1 MMLDSAARSELV
13 CRHKSRIRKSQL
25 ALRDQ
30 YLSSPDPDP
39 ACLLYERSHLIDEA
53 LRELWTELR
62 FSDTMALCAVGGY
75 GRGELWPA
83 SDIDLLILLPDA
95 PDPARAGQLEQL
107 VGLFWDIGLEI
118 GHSVRT
124 VEECL
129 KEAQADLT
137 IQTALVEARMIVG
150 DYPLFNRMLSEFKA
164 QLDPQTFYHT
174 KRVEQDE
181 RYRRYQGS
189 PYSLEPNCKDSPGGL
204 RDLQTILWIA
214 QAAGYGNSWQDLKR
228 HGFITYQEE
237 QGLGRRERFLQKLR
251 IQLHFHAGRHED
263 RLLFDY
269 QTVIAERFGFKDKPT
284 RRASEQLMQEY
295 YRTAKTIMQL
305 NTILLQNMG
314 AAMFPLPEHEPG
326 PINDRF
332 QNTRQLLDVTCEK
345 VFTEHPDAIFE
356 AFLLMCR
363 HSGLKGLTARTIR
376 LLWRARRLIDDGF
389 RANPLNRER
398 FIEIFRQPRG
408 VLHGLRGMNEFDIL
422 GRYLPKFGAIVGQ
435 MQHDLFHVYT
445 VDQHIMQVLRNLR
458 RFSDTDFTHE
468 YPFCSQLISEFDKPW
483 LLYVAALFHDIAK
496 GRGGGHSELG
506 ALDAKEFCDEHGL
519 AEEDAEL
526 IVWLVRH
533 HLLMSNVAQKQDI
546 ADPGI
551 AAAFARTVGDVRHL
565 TALYL
570 LTVADIRGTSPKV
583 WNSWKGQLLE
593 GLYNQTRRLLLSGGG
608 QVPAQGIIKER
619 QEEALRLML
628 YHGIQESD
636 HERLWSQLDTVYF
649 LRHSAEEIAWHTRAL
664 HYRIDTALP
673 VVKARLNPHGD
684 GIEVMAYIRDQ
695 RDLFA
700 RMVGFF
706 SRTGYNILDARIHT
720 TRHGYALDSFIMLD
734 VTGRGSDRSMISYIE
749 HELKERLIRQTPPEQ
764 PSQGRVSRQVKHFP
778 IAPQVS
784 IENDEKEAQFVL
796 SVSASDR
803 PGLLYIIAS
812 ALAAHGAVL
821 HTAKIVTLG
830 ERVEDTFLITGGD
843 LGNIQSRI
851 KLETELLGQL
861 KPVQKTGI

>member
-1 MMLDSAARSELV
+1 MKLDPADRAELLS
-13 CRHKSRIRKSQL
+13 RYRSRIQKGQL
-25 ALRDQ
+25 ALRNQ
-30 YLSSPDPDP
+30 YLSSYDPDP
-39 ACLLYERSHLIDEA
+39 ACLLYERCHLIDEV
-53 LRELWTELR
+53 LRDLWTELR
-62 FSDTMALCAVGGY
+62 LPDAMALCAVGGY
-75 GRGELWPA
+75 GRGELWPG

-95 PDPARAGQLEQL
+95 PDTERAEQLEQL

-129 KEAQADLT
+129 QEADGDLT
-137 IQTALVEARMIVG
+137 VQTALVEARLIVG
-150 DYPLFNRMLSEFKA
+150 NYPLFSRMVVEFKKH
-164 QLDPQTFYHT
+164 LDPQTFYHT
-174 KRVEQDE
+174 KRIEQEE
-181 RYRRYQGS
+181 RYRRYHET
-189 PYSLEPNCKDSPGGL
+189 PFSLEPNCKDSPGGL

-214 QAAGYGNSWQDLKR
+214 QATGYGNSWRDLKR

-237 QGLGRRERFLQKLR
+237 QGLERRERFLQNLR
-251 IQLHFHAGRHED
+251 IQLHYHTGRHED

-269 QTVIAERFGFKDKPT
+269 QTALAERLGFRDKPT

-295 YRTAKTIMQL
+295 YRNAKTIMQL

-314 AAMFPLPEHEPG
+314 AAIFPSPEHEPI

-332 QNTRQLLDVTCEK
+332 QNAHQLLDVTHER
-345 VFTEHPDAIFE
+345 VFTEHPDAMLE
-356 AFLLMCR
+356 AFLLMEQ
-363 HSGLKGLTARTIR
+363 HSELKGLTARTIR
-376 LLWRARRLIDDGF
+376 SLWRARKLIDDDF
-389 RANPLNRER
+389 RQNPLNKER
-398 FIEIFRQPRG
+398 FIEIFKQPRG
-408 VLHGLRGMNEFDIL
+408 VLHELRRMNQFDIL

-445 VDQHIMQVLRNLR
+445 VDQHILQVLRNMR

-483 LLYVAALFHDIAK
+483 LLYIAALFHDIAK

-506 ALDAKEFCDEHGL
+506 AFDALEFCDEHGL

-533 HLLMSNVAQKQDI
+533 HLIMSNVAQKQDI
-546 ADPGI
+546 ADPDVV
-551 AAAFARTVGDVRHL
+551 AAFARTAKDERHL

-593 GLYNQTRRLLLSGGG
+593 GLYNQTRRLLLSGG
-608 QVPAQGIIKER
+608 QVQAQGIIKER
-619 QEEALRLML
+619 KEEALRLML
-628 YHGIQESD
+628 YHGIHESA
-636 HERLWSQLDTVYF
+636 HERLWNQLDTVYF
-649 LRHSAEEIAWHTRAL
+649 LRHSAEEIAWHARAL
-664 HYRIDTALP
+664 HYRIDTEEP

-684 GIEVMAYIRDQ
+684 GIEVMAYTRDQ

-706 SRTGYNILDARIHT
+706 SRAGYNILDARIHT

-734 VTGRGSDRSMISYIE
+734 VTGRDSDRSMINYIE
-749 HELKERLIRQTPPEQ
+749 HELKERLIRQEPPER
-764 PSQGRVSRQVKHFP
+764 PAQGRISRQVKHFP
-778 IAPQVS
+778 IQPRVT

-803 PGLLYIIAS
+803 PGLLYTVAS
-812 ALAAHGAVL
+812 VLAAHGASL

-843 LGNIQSRI
+843 LGNGPSRI
-851 KLETELLGQL
+851 RLETELLNQL
-861 KPVQKTGI
+861 QS